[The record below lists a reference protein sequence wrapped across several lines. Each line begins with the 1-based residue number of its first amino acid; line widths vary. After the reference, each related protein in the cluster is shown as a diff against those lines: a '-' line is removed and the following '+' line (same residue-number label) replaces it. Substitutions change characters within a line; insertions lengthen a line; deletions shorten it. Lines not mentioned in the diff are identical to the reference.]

1 MEAVGI
7 STDDVWTLCM
17 LLDAD
22 KNGTIDLDE
31 FVAGCMQLHGPAKSL
46 QIAKMSFE
54 NKLTRQAIRN
64 LGQETLDIKTQLE
77 TISKF
82 FSSASPVDL
91 AEDPLEG
98 GAVFV
103 PVHPP
108 SSEGI
113 RCRSGEDLSIRQYE
127 PSKNCFFGTGLVL
140 FGSLVGHS
148 LRLNTRDPGV
158 IVVLTL
164 PERED
169 LRALSVQVAEFRLHV
184 ENQLAEVVRLLEN
197 SKLKDSAASA
207 QMSQTPSSSRCGA
220 FRSEPPVSAGGS
232 FRNSLLMPGR
242 KTIRRRQTGSDPPMD
257 SIEEAEEEVLLQRRS
272 IGACHAVRFNVRIS
286 GSGGEKTKTRKTEL
300 LGPNGA
306 QQSSVQLAWWVG
318 SRHSFVRKS
327 TVAHR
332 QRAQSAWVEGQAQ
345 KLRSVR
351 VSMHLMPQ
359 PSMERGWSE
368 GDGRENPCGLEPRQR
383 SLKYYANKIVSSGAF
398 AYTITFFILLNAP
411 SRNGADVARPCH
423 EVILLGIEVDYS
435 ASVGQFD
442 IPDWCWDFWF
452 GEDGCPLNGTKAGC
466 HLELLRVPDHH
477 RLRGGPELDRVVFS
491 SVTSGE
497 DVALDFV
504 TTAHRCSQG
513 PGERGAAKAGLPS
526 NAISSNLNTGQ
537 LRLVRSIRLA
547 RALRSMRV
555 MRLFRYVSALRT
567 LVLSIISEPILK
579 MYWSEVPESSLP
591 WRLAEAI
598 TGGVSWD
605 DAVWPLRDV
614 SMLALALVIFY
625 VVIAV
630 FAVLNDT
637 WPKADAARCSSAHEV
652 ASGSPDDISGSR
664 ERLDVSCRGPFVRR
678 NF

>member
-1 MEAVGI
+1 MAPEMQGQVSVSRCADDVQLAWRALGGLDDPTVVLTTSGTPDVANVLQPHELPVVTGVFCNTAIESATIDKDVATIKQVQAKAHQVEHLKHIFQEIDRLNVNEVSFQDVQEAISSGELSSFMEAVGI
-7 STDDVWTLCM
+7 STDDVWTGDRASGVTRGGEHGKQTLCM

-82 FSSASPVDL
+82 FSSASP
-91 AEDPLEG
+91 
-98 GAVFV
+98 
-103 PVHPP
+103 
-108 SSEGI
+108 
-113 RCRSGEDLSIRQYE
+113 
-127 PSKNCFFGTGLVL
+127 
-140 FGSLVGHS
+140 
-148 LRLNTRDPGV
+148 PG
-158 IVVLTL
+158 
-164 PERED
+164 ED

-220 FRSEPPVSAGGS
+220 NIFTGS
-232 FRNSLLMPGR
+232 TPKSNSF
-242 KTIRRRQTGSDPPMD
+242 TGSDPPMD
-257 SIEEAEEEVLLQRRS
+257 SIEEAEEES
-272 IGACHAVRFNVRIS
+272 DASC
-286 GSGGEKTKTRKTEL
+286 EKTKTRKTEL

-306 QQSSVQLAWWVG
+306 QQSS
-318 SRHSFVRKS
+318 RHSFVRKS

-332 QRAQSAWVEGQAQ
+332 QRAQSQAQ

-359 PSMERGWSE
+359 PSMERGWF
-368 GDGRENPCGLEPRQR
+368 NHMNTVIVLFFVLEIV
-383 SLKYYANKIVSSGAF
+383 LKFMA
-398 AYTITFFILLNAP
+398 
-411 SRNGADVARPCH
+411 
-423 EVILLGIEVDYS
+423 LG
-435 ASVGQFD
+435 
-442 IPDWCWDFWF
+442 CWDFWF
-452 GEDGCPLNGTKAGC
+452 GEDGCPLNGTKAG
-466 HLELLRVPDHH
+466 RMDQ
-477 RLRGGPELDRVVFS
+477 
-491 SVTSGE
+491 

-504 TTAHRCSQG
+504 TT
-513 PGERGAAKAGLPS
+513 
-526 NAISSNLNTGQ
+526 AISSNLNTGQ

-567 LVLSIISEPILK
+567 LVLLVIDHCRYNTIESTGDTNAIPTCEPILK
-579 MYWSEVPESSLP
+579 MYWSEVPESMLT
-591 WRLAEAI
+591 LFMAI

-605 DAVWPLRDV
+605 DAVRPLRDV

-625 VVIAV
+625 AP
-630 FAVLNDT
+630 
-637 WPKADAARCSSAHEV
+637 W
-652 ASGSPDDISGSR
+652 SG
-664 ERLDVSCRGPFVRR
+664 
-678 NF
+678 